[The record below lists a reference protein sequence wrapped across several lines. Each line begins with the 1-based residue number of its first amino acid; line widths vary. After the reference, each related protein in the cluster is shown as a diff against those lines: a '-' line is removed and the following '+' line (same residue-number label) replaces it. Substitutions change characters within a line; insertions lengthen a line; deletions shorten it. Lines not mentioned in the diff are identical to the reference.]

1 MLLSNMSWKIDES
14 QIKITNQGMDA
25 SRMSL
30 NNSRHSMDG
39 AEVRMGGNS
48 FKWIDCI
55 ELYYI
60 AKGHL

>member
-39 AEVRMGGNS
+39 TEVRIRRE
-48 FKWIDCI
+48 FI
-55 ELYYI
+55 
-60 AKGHL
+60 